1 MRHPRLAEWER
12 RVKAMFDE
20 IDDWLEDKYGGRYPL
35 HPSRP
40 RRGSTSNREADGLF
54 NVGAD
59 FSAGYGSSL
68 GRGYTVRVRMATL
81 DNIPDKVR
89 TEIEGDV
96 EHLVRLK
103 LPGAFPNRALRLER
117 DGALL
122 KITGDFSLGPVNID

>member
-1 MRHPRLAEWER
+1 MRHPRLLEWER

-20 IDDWLEDKYGGRYPL
+20 IDDWLEDKYGGSYPL

-40 RRGSTSNREADGLF
+40 KRGSTSNREADGLF

-89 TEIEGDV
+89 AEIDWDV
-96 EHLVRLK
+96 EELVRLK
-103 LPGAFPNRALRLER
+103 LPGAFPNRALRLKR

-122 KITGDFSLGPVNID
+122 KITGDFRLGPVNID